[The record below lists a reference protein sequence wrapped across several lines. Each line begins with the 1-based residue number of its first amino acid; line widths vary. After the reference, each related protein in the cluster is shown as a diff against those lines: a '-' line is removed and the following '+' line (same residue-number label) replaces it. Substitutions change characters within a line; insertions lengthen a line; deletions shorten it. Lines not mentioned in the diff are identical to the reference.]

1 MSFGNCR
8 KKTFPRPHISKFSEG
23 AYLQTLQVWSAFGA
37 QYVLHVRTLSNS
49 YAAPL
54 VIKAIATR
62 LEKILAQIIHPCQ
75 AGYIKGSGRMRGVLG
90 VLIPRALLT
99 NGTWYFVVTIRV

>member
-1 MSFGNCR
+1 MSEI
-8 KKTFPRPHISKFSEG
+8 TFPRPHISKFSER